1 MNQRKPK
8 KDQDGELGATDVAVL
23 DIETDPFKEGR
34 LEITPFVAG
43 FYDGRS
49 LEILWG
55 DGKRAD
61 GENCGD
67 CMRRLVAL
75 LKKCAPGTLVYA
87 HNGGNFDFHFLL
99 EFLPVADC
107 KFLCMGKRIVQIK
120 LPWGVELRDSYAI
133 IPKKLAA
140 FGKSEIDYTW
150 FERPVREKH
159 KKEIIEYLKDDLR
172 NNRAMVLGFLKRFP
186 SKITLASSVFEMMKK
201 RFNYDPGRSSEGYDS
216 KFRPFFFGGRVQFW
230 KLGELKGRF
239 SIVDINSAYPWGMTQ
254 DHWFGFE
261 CEAGTKIPRKY
272 AAQSF
277 YIVEC
282 FSEGAFPLRQKN
294 GGITFPHEFNRYC
307 VSGWELLAAKELKL
321 VRDLKILICYSPV
334 EIKSMRD
341 FSQTLYDA
349 KNAAKQ
355 AGDKEEE
362 FFNKI
367 AVNAGYGKLALNV
380 SRFSEVKVTTLY
392 DKPQYREGNKED
404 GKIISEAKA
413 EKEGQSLWENCWD
426 DKDRDLSFWKR
437 SSYREGIDKFINVAT
452 AASITGCVRAFLLRS
467 MAQCRNV
474 VYCDTDS
481 IIAENV
487 SRLKMSDKLGDW
499 KLEMAC
505 KEVYIAGKKLY
516 AATDGKGKWKKAC
529 KGVQLSAEKII
540 EVARGK
546 YQETTS
552 IAPTFSFFSK
562 PKFVSRE
569 VKRADMAKRKKIK
582 NPLAKRK

>member
-1 MNQRKPK
+1 MANQRNQRK
-8 KDQDGELGATDVAVL
+8 QSQENAESGANVAVL
-23 DIETDPFKEGR
+23 DLETDPFKDGR
-34 LEITPFVAG
+34 EVITPFVAG
-43 FYDGRS
+43 LYDGKS
-49 LEILWG
+49 LEIFWG

-61 GENCGD
+61 GENCGA
-67 CMRRLVAL
+67 CIPALIKALQRLE
-75 LKKCAPGTLVYA
+75 PGTLCYA

-99 EFLPVADC
+99 EYLPVNDC

-140 FGKSEIDYTW
+140 FAKDEIDYAK
-150 FERPVREKH
+150 FEKPVRERH
-159 KKEIIEYLKDDLR
+159 REEIVRYLKSDLR
-172 NNRAMVLGFLKRFP
+172 NNREMVLGFLKRFP
-186 SKITLASSVFEMMKK
+186 SKITLASSVFELLKK

-230 KLGELKGRF
+230 KLGELKGRYK
-239 SIVDINSAYPWGMTQ
+239 IIDINSAYPWAMTK

-261 CEAGTKIPRKY
+261 SSAGCKIPRKFME
-272 AAQSF
+272 QSF

-282 FSEGAFPLRQKN
+282 YSDGAFPIREKS
-294 GGITFPHEFNRYC
+294 GAVAFPKAQGRYC
-307 VSGWELLAAKELKL
+307 VSGWELKAAKDLGL

-355 AGDKEEE
+355 RGDKEEE

-380 SRFSEVKVTTLY
+380 SRFSEVKCTTLY
-392 DKPQYREGNKED
+392 DKPDYWEGNREGTAEKP
-404 GKIISEAKA
+404 GKRISEAKA

-426 DKDRDLSFWKR
+426 DKDRNLSFWKR

-467 MAQCRNV
+467 MAKCRDV

-481 IIAENV
+481 IIAADV
-487 SRLKMSDKLGDW
+487 GKLIFGDKLGEW
-499 KLEMAC
+499 KLEMDC
-505 KEVYIAGKKLY
+505 RQVWIAGKKLY
-516 AATDGKGKWKKAC
+516 AATDGTKWKKAC
-529 KGVQLSAEKII
+529 KGVNLSQDKII

-546 YQETTS
+546 YQEHVS
-552 IAPTFSFFSK
+552 QAPTYSFFSR

-569 VKRADMAKRKKIK
+569 VKRADMPKRKKEK
-582 NPLAKRK
+582 K